1 MWKVSSLRIN
11 RVKIIS
17 ISWEEG
23 KMKLADK
30 VAIITGGNSGIG
42 KATAI
47 LFARE
52 GAQVCI
58 TGLNERRCREVV
70 EEINQIGRHAIF
82 VIADVRFPDECRK
95 TVEATLEAFGRLD
108 ILFNNAGVYF
118 PDNAVDCSEEDWDL
132 TIDIN
137 LKGTFLM
144 SKFALPPMI
153 EQESGV
159 IINNGSGWGIV
170 GGNEAVSYCASK
182 GGVVLM
188 TKAMAIDHAAQ
199 GIRVN
204 CLCPGD
210 VKTPMLDED
219 AKMRGLTWEEYY
231 TRAVAQRPMG
241 RIGTPEEIAKAA
253 LFLASDDSSFMTGAT
268 LVVDGGG
275 TAD

>member
-1 MWKVSSLRIN
+1 MS
-11 RVKIIS
+11 
-17 ISWEEG
+17 E

-42 KATAI
+42 AATTK
-47 LFARE
+47 LFSRE
-52 GAQVCI
+52 GARVCI
-58 TGLNERRCREVV
+58 TGRNEKRCRQVV
-70 EEINQIGRHAIF
+70 AEINKTGGQA
-82 VIADVRFPDECRK
+82 VSVLADVRSPDECRK
-95 TVEATLEAFGRLD
+95 TVEATVEAFGRVD
-108 ILFNNAGVYF
+108 ILFNNAGIYF
-118 PDNAVDCSEEDWDL
+118 PTDALDCSEEEWDL

-144 SKFALPPMI
+144 SKFVLPLMI
-153 EQESGV
+153 KHRSGV

-170 GGNEAVSYCASK
+170 GGKKAVSYCASK

-188 TKAMAIDHAAQ
+188 TKAMALDHAGQ

-219 AKMRGLTWEEYY
+219 ARMQGMTWDEYH
-231 TRAVAQRPMG
+231 AQAASQRPMG

-253 LFLASDDSSFMTGAT
+253 LFLASDDSSYMTGAN

>member
-1 MWKVSSLRIN
+1 
-11 RVKIIS
+11 
-17 ISWEEG
+17 
-23 KMKLADK
+23 MKLADK

-42 KATAI
+42 KATAV
-47 LFARE
+47 LFAKE
-52 GAQVCI
+52 GARICI
-58 TGLNERRCREVV
+58 TGRNEERCREVV
-70 EEINQIGRHAIF
+70 DGINETGGRAIF
-82 VIADVRFPDECRK
+82 VIADVRSPDECRK
-95 TVEATLEAFGRLD
+95 TVEATLEAFGKVD
-108 ILFNNAGVYF
+108 ILFNNAGVYVAN
-118 PDNAVDCSEEDWDL
+118 NAVGCSVEEWDL

-144 SKFALPPMI
+144 SKFVLPSMI
-153 EQESGV
+153 DQGSGV

-182 GGVVLM
+182 GGVVLL
-188 TKAMAIDHAAQ
+188 TKAMALDHARQ

-219 AKMRGLTWEEYY
+219 ARTRGMTWEDYHA
-231 TRAVAQRPMG
+231 RAVVNRPMG

-253 LFLASDDSSFMTGAT
+253 LFLASDDSTFMTGT
-268 LVVDGGG
+268 NLVVDGGG

>member
-1 MWKVSSLRIN
+1 
-11 RVKIIS
+11 
-17 ISWEEG
+17 
-23 KMKLADK
+23 MKLADK

-42 KATAI
+42 AATTE
-47 LFARE
+47 LFSRE
-52 GAQVCI
+52 GARVCI
-58 TGLNERRCREVV
+58 TGRNEKRCGEVV
-70 EEINQIGRHAIF
+70 AEINKIGGQAVF
-82 VIADVRFPDECRK
+82 VLADVRSPDECRK
-95 TVEATLEAFGRLD
+95 TVEATLEAFGRVD
-108 ILFNNAGVYF
+108 ILFNYAVVYF
-118 PDNAVDCSEEDWDL
+118 ADNAVDCSVEELDL

-144 SKFALPPMI
+144 SKFVLPSMI
-153 EQESGV
+153 EQGSGV

-170 GGNEAVSYCASK
+170 GGKKAVSYCASK

-188 TKAMAIDHAAQ
+188 TKAMALDHAGQ

-219 AKMRGLTWEEYY
+219 ARAQGLTWDEYHAQ
-231 TRAVAQRPMG
+231 AVAQRPMG

-253 LFLASDDSSFMTGAT
+253 LFLASDDSTFMTGAS

-275 TAD
+275 TAG

>member
-1 MWKVSSLRIN
+1 
-11 RVKIIS
+11 
-17 ISWEEG
+17 
-23 KMKLADK
+23 MKLKEK
-30 VAIITGGNSGIG
+30 VALITGGNSGIG

-47 LFARE
+47 LFAKE
-52 GAQVCI
+52 GAKVCI
-58 TGLNERRCREVV
+58 TGRNEKRCEEVV
-70 EEINQIGRHAIF
+70 KKIMDGGGQAIYI
-82 VIADVRFPDECRK
+82 IADVRFPDECQS
-95 TVEATLEAFGRLD
+95 TVEKTMKAFERLD
-108 ILFNNAGVYF
+108 ILFNNAGAYF
-118 PDNAVDCSEEDWDL
+118 PNTAVDCSEEEWDL

-137 LKGTFLM
+137 LKGTYLM

-153 EQESGV
+153 AQKSGV

-188 TKAMAIDHAAQ
+188 TKAMAIDHARQ

-210 VKTPMLDED
+210 VETPMLDED
-219 AKMRGLTWEEYY
+219 ARMRGMSWEEY
-231 TRAVAQRPMG
+231 RAQAVAQRPMG

-253 LFLASDDSSFMTGAT
+253 LFLASDDSTFMTGAT

>member
-1 MWKVSSLRIN
+1 
-11 RVKIIS
+11 
-17 ISWEEG
+17 
-23 KMKLADK
+23 MKLADK

-42 KATAI
+42 KATAE

-52 GAQVCI
+52 GARVCI
-58 TGLNERRCREVV
+58 TGRNEKRCREVV
-70 EEINQIGRHAIF
+70 AEINKTGGQAVF
-82 VIADVRFPDECRK
+82 VIADVRSPDECRK
-95 TVEATLEAFGRLD
+95 TVEATLEAFGRVD

-118 PDNAVDCSEEDWDL
+118 PDNAVDCSEEEWDL

-144 SKFALPPMI
+144 SKFVLPSMI
-153 EQESGV
+153 KQGSGV
-159 IINNGSGWGIV
+159 IINNASGWGIV

-188 TKAMAIDHAAQ
+188 TKAMAIDHADQ

-219 AKMRGLTWEEYY
+219 ARMRGLTWDEYHAQ
-231 TRAVAQRPMG
+231 AVVKRPMG

-253 LFLASDDSSFMTGAT
+253 LFLASDDSSFMTGAN